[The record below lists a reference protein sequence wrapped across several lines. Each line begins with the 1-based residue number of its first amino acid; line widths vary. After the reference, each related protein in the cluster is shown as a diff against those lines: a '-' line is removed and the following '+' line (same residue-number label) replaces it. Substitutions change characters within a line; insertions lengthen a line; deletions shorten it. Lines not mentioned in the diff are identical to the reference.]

1 MADYGEMMDSGARSA
16 RRTILIPK
24 CSNEEEDDEVMR
36 DGDFF
41 LFIISKVLTKNNQRR
56 REKTHVEQRVAVFS
70 YLRNRRS
77 DPENEGENEVSESRQ
92 DDERGELL
100 QNTNTPIYTIVEHT
114 LTLTPET
121 NNKTRTNNVLFSI
134 LVYCPS

>member
-24 CSNEEEDDEVMR
+24 CSNEEEEDDEVMQ

-41 LFIISKVLTKNNQRR
+41 CLLFRRYLPKIISEGARR
-56 REKTHVEQRVAVFS
+56 PTLSREVVVFS

-77 DPENEGENEVSESRQ
+77 DPENEGESKVSESRQ

-100 QNTNTPIYTIVEHT
+100 QNTNTPINTHT
-114 LTLTPET
+114 QL
-121 NNKTRTNNVLFSI
+121 
-134 LVYCPS
+134 

>member
-1 MADYGEMMDSGARSA
+1 ME
-16 RRTILIPK
+16 I
-24 CSNEEEDDEVMR
+24 
-36 DGDFF
+36 F

-56 REKTHVEQRVAVFS
+56 REKTTLSREVVVFS

-100 QNTNTPIYTIVEHT
+100 QNTNTPINTHT
-114 LTLTPET
+114 QL
-121 NNKTRTNNVLFSI
+121 
-134 LVYCPS
+134 

>member
-1 MADYGEMMDSGARSA
+1 ME
-16 RRTILIPK
+16 I
-24 CSNEEEDDEVMR
+24 
-36 DGDFF
+36 F

>member
-1 MADYGEMMDSGARSA
+1 M
-16 RRTILIPK
+16 
-24 CSNEEEDDEVMR
+24 
-36 DGDFF
+36 
-41 LFIISKVLTKNNQRR
+41 FIISKVLTKNNQRR

-134 LVYCPS
+134 LVYCPKLKEKMTKRRSC